1 MMRSH
6 IENSEIEGARAT
18 FFAFDRSRAAAS
30 GGGLPSFRRGAHVVV
45 IFALLAAT
53 AACARVDRKL
63 DDPSQKIK
71 KVECTTTSHYVD
83 NLCEDE
89 VAYLKWAEELKEYPR
104 LADLNRD
111 VLYGITQST
120 KDVDKA
126 AAVFYSRVI
135 REPQNKR
142 FYEYLIRKEE
152 QLVASTPDYSRL
164 NVLLALVPG
173 AFYEDNTG
181 IGADGA
187 KLREL
192 VVKMGLKEDM
202 IRVEQ
207 TGSVYRNAEI
217 ICDYL
222 EKRDDVNAIIL
233 ASVSKGSSDIKMAI
247 KQCGDQEYFKKVVG
261 WYNIGGI
268 NKGSVLVNAL
278 NDDWANKWEARTYFC
293 LQGYDWEG
301 VQTMRADQGSPLDFE
316 LELPDQILL
325 INVVGVPTWR
335 FVTNRARPYYEY
347 LVRYGPNDGVSLLS
361 DTYMPGGITWA
372 SWRNDHYFRWPISE
386 QKMQAFVV
394 YIIENRRA
402 QLRKLAA
409 ARSR

>member
-1 MMRSH
+1 MKS
-6 IENSEIEGARAT
+6 T
-18 FFAFDRSRAAAS
+18 
-30 GGGLPSFRRGAHVVV
+30 GLRPDF
-45 IFALLAAT
+45 ILIALALALSLP
-53 AACARVDRKL
+53 ACRVDRQFE
-63 DDPSQKIK
+63 DPTQKVQ
-71 KVECTTTSHYVD
+71 KVDCTTNSHYME
-83 NLCEDE
+83 NLCDDE
-89 VAYLKWAEELKEYPR
+89 VQYLQWAEELKDYPR

-111 VLYGITQST
+111 VLYQITQST
-120 KDVDKA
+120 QDVDKA
-126 AAVFYSRVI
+126 AAVFYTRVL
-135 REPQNKR
+135 REPANRR
-142 FYEYLIRKEE
+142 FYEYLERKEP
-152 QLVASTPDYSRL
+152 QLVKQTPDYSNL
-164 NVLLALVPG
+164 NLLLALVPG

-181 IGADGA
+181 VGADGA

-192 VVKMGLKEDM
+192 VVNMGLKEDM

-217 ICDYL
+217 ICNYL
-222 EKRDDVNAIIL
+222 EQRTDVDGIVL

-247 KQCGDQEYFKKVVG
+247 KQCGDQPYFKKVIG

-278 NDDWANKWEARTYFC
+278 NDDWMNKWEARTYFC
-293 LQGYDWEG
+293 LQGYDWQG
-301 VQTMRADQGSPLDFE
+301 VQTMRADRGSPLDFE
-316 LELPDQILL
+316 LELPEHILL

-394 YIIENRRA
+394 YIIENQMSYLRR
-402 QLRKLAA
+402 L
-409 ARSR
+409 

>member
-1 MMRSH
+1 M
-6 IENSEIEGARAT
+6 N
-18 FFAFDRSRAAAS
+18 FFQLTFDRSPAGRKFTRAARRLLLGIALALAIVAS
-30 GGGLPSFRRGAHVVV
+30 G
-45 IFALLAAT
+45 
-53 AACARVDRKL
+53 CRVDRKL
-63 DDPSQKIK
+63 DHPSENLQ
-71 KVECTTTSHYVD
+71 KVECNVSSHYVD

-89 VAYLKWAEELKEYPR
+89 VQYLKWAEDLKEYPR
-104 LADLNRD
+104 LSEMNRE
-111 VLYGITQST
+111 VLYGITQGT

-126 AAVFYSRVI
+126 AAVFYTRVL
-135 REPQNKR
+135 REPKNKQ
-142 FYEYLIRKEE
+142 FYEYLIGKEKE
-152 QLVASTPDYSRL
+152 LIKATPDYSDL

-173 AFYEDNTG
+173 AFYEDNTS

-192 VVKMGLKEDM
+192 VVKMGLKEDL

-222 EKRDDVNAIIL
+222 KNRNDVDGIIL
-233 ASVSKGSSDIKMAI
+233 ASVSKGSSDIKMALQ
-247 KQCGDQEYFKKVVG
+247 KCGDQPYFKKVVG

-278 NDDWANKWEARTYFC
+278 NDDWVNKWEARTYFC
-293 LQGYDWEG
+293 LNGYDWEG
-301 VQTMRADQGSPLDFE
+301 VQTMRADKGSPLDFE
-316 LELPDQILL
+316 LQLPEQILL
-325 INVVGVPTWR
+325 INVVGVPTFR

-347 LVRYGPNDGVSLLS
+347 LIRYGPNDGVSLLS
-361 DTYMPGGITWA
+361 DTYMPGGITWV
-372 SWRNDHYFRWPISE
+372 SWRNDHYFTWPISE

-402 QLRKLAA
+402 ELRELKKNAA
-409 ARSR
+409 AVQ

>member
-1 MMRSH
+1 MR
-6 IENSEIEGARAT
+6 
-18 FFAFDRSRAAAS
+18 FFNMIDIRSTISPTVRAA
-30 GGGLPSFRRGAHVVV
+30 L
-45 IFALLAAT
+45 ILLAMLAF
-53 AACARVDRKL
+53 AGACARVDRKL
-63 DDPSQKIK
+63 DDPSKNLK
-71 KVECTTTSHYVD
+71 KVDCKVSSHYID

-89 VAYLKWAEELKEYPR
+89 VQYLKWADDLKEYPR

-111 VLYGITQST
+111 VLYQITQST

-126 AAVFYSRVI
+126 AALFYSRVI

-142 FYEYLIRKEE
+142 FYEYLIGKEK
-152 QLVASTPDYSRL
+152 QLIQSTPDYSDQ

-222 EKRDDVNAIIL
+222 KNRNDVTGIIL

-247 KQCGDQEYFKKVVG
+247 TKCGHEPYFQKVIG

-278 NDDWANKWEARTYFC
+278 NDDWTNKWEARTYFC

-301 VQTMRADQGSPLDFE
+301 VQTMRADKGSPLDFD
-316 LELPDQILL
+316 LKLPEQILL
-325 INVVGVPTWR
+325 INVVGVPTFR

-347 LVRYGPNDGVSLLS
+347 LIRYGPNDGVSLLS

-402 QLRKLAA
+402 QLRKLQAA
-409 ARSR
+409 ASASR